1 MDEKILE
8 EIEQIKFHQDVIV
21 KDATS
26 PLYQIREKE
35 MEIHGRILAARSEAE
50 KIVAD
55 ARQKAAE
62 IIRNAEAEAE
72 RRAKEHAEEVLA
84 QAEAAVASVK
94 REAEVA
100 TTDLEKTLT
109 ARQNEAVDF
118 VVKLVVGA

>member
-1 MDEKILE
+1 MDEKILD

-35 MEIHGRILAARSEAE
+35 LEIHGRILAARSEAE

-62 IIRNAEAEAE
+62 IVRNAEAEAE
-72 RRAKEHAEEVLA
+72 RRAKEHADQVLA
-84 QAEAAVASVK
+84 QAQAEVESVKKEGEAATA
-94 REAEVA
+94 
-100 TTDLEKTLT
+100 DLEKTLT

-118 VVKLVVGA
+118 VVKLVVGG